1 MAHVTE
7 VEQQILE
14 VIVRSP
20 GCELDEIV
28 LTCKGLSW
36 NQVFLA
42 IDRLSREGAV
52 RLTRTG
58 HNGYMVQ
65 LSPIARY
72 EDALHQGVV

>member
-7 VEQQILE
+7 VKQQILE

-28 LTCKGLSW
+28 LKCKSLLW

-42 IDRLSREGAV
+42 IDQLSREGAL

-58 HNGYMVQ
+58 RNGYTVR
-65 LSPIARY
+65 LSPNARY
-72 EDALHQGVV
+72 EDALHQGVA